1 MACVT
6 FILQLHQ
13 PYVLARF
20 DPLAPS
26 PILDLAATRLAC
38 QRFAAQ
44 SISPVHELLREV
56 AEELGESFRVTC
68 LVSGVALEILA
79 RYQPDVIAALK
90 RLADEGV
97 MDFAVTPYYHGLS
110 CLVDT
115 EEFGQ
120 QIDDA
125 RGAVREHLGHDAT
138 TLANTAMLYND
149 QIGQLV
155 SQRGITTVICNRASA
170 GDAGSID
177 PVSAGVLRGAW
188 GIDVVM
194 CDSWM
199 SQRVAKRF
207 SADDAPEELLT
218 APRFAAMLADR
229 SVVGGH
235 RTLIWDYGTFG
246 QSFPADTGI
255 FAFLRH
261 LPRQVLDHGF
271 DGFQYCCDAPAASVS
286 ETAGNGRGGETR
298 VEYRPSQYEGVSADG
313 ANAIEMLGDPL
324 ISHFHTRLYSLRDKV
339 LGSGSSE
346 FAQDWRRMQAWD
358 YLRNIVTRESPS
370 APRWWIKGVNSGYE
384 GYVMLMGHCDMMEE
398 RIDRRGGASGL

>member
-20 DPLAPS
+20 DPLAKG

-38 QRFAAQ
+38 QRFVAQ
-44 SISPVHELLREV
+44 SISPVNELLTEV

-90 RLADEGV
+90 RLADVGV

-115 EEFGQ
+115 EEFGHQ
-120 QIDDA
+120 VDEA
-125 RGAVREHLGHDAT
+125 RGAVREHLDRDAT

-155 SQRGITTVICNRASA
+155 SQRGMTTVICNRASA
-170 GDAGSID
+170 GDTGSVD
-177 PVSAGVLRGAW
+177 QASAGVLRGAC

-199 SQRVAKRF
+199 SQQVARRF
-207 SADDAPEELLT
+207 GAVDAPDDLLA
-218 APRFAAMLADR
+218 APKFASMLADR

-235 RTLIWDYGTFG
+235 RTLIWDYNTFG
-246 QSFPADTGI
+246 QSFAADTGI

-261 LPRQVLDHGF
+261 LPKQVLDHGF
-271 DGFQYCCDAPAASVS
+271 DGFQYCCDASGASVS
-286 ETAGNGRGGETR
+286 ESAVNSQGGATR
-298 VEYRPSQYEGVSADG
+298 IEYRPSQYEGDSTDG
-313 ANAIEMLGDPL
+313 FNAIEMLGDPL
-324 ISHFHTRLYSLRDKV
+324 ISHFHTRLYSLKDKV
-339 LGSGSSE
+339 LRSGSE
-346 FAQDWRRMQAWD
+346 ALMGDWRRMQAWD
-358 YLRNIVTRESPS
+358 YLRNMGASESPS
-370 APRWWIKGVNSGYE
+370 APRWWIRGANSGYE
-384 GYVMLMGHCDMMEE
+384 GYVMLMGHCDALEE
-398 RIDRRGGASGL
+398 RNDRRRGASGR